1 MKKVLIIEDE
11 HYSAMR
17 LKKLIGDLDDTL
29 EIVGPLK
36 CVDEVVAELQ
46 NHNNYDLLFADIRL
60 ADGDVFD
67 AFREVM
73 PASFVIFTT
82 AYDEYALQAITMAL
96 TIC

>member
-46 NHNNYDLLFADIRL
+46 NHNDYDLIK
-60 ADGDVFD
+60 
-67 AFREVM
+67 
-73 PASFVIFTT
+73 
-82 AYDEYALQAITMAL
+82 
-96 TIC
+96 